1 MIVDPDASKFAVG
14 CVVSQIVDGVEQLIG
29 FYSTA
34 LRGYRFNWHISRRE
48 FFAIYS
54 DIKKYSHYLLRA
66 KFLVRT
72 DHKFLVNLNDETKEI
87 LRRWALEL
95 EEYEYTIEYR
105 PGLQHNNADGMSC
118 LDINIPE
125 KEVSLFIFD
134 REVIKRSKLKDA
146 LESDHLWSIIYNY
159 LVRGTEICPEKE
171 EDRIKKALFKKTK
184 RLVSDLQIIAK
195 EEYRL
200 CVDPERISNIEKLL
214 YFLDKDVIKLITP
227 KILIPD
233 ILKEIHEISH
243 FWRENNLQSFK
254 ESFYSEL
261 LEREL
266 QLCAYKCFHC
276 M

>member
-1 MIVDPDASKFAVG
+1 
-14 CVVSQIVDGVEQLIG
+14 
-29 FYSTA
+29 
-34 LRGYRFNWHISRRE
+34 
-48 FFAIYS
+48 
-54 DIKKYSHYLLRA
+54 
-66 KFLVRT
+66 
-72 DHKFLVNLNDETKEI
+72 
-87 LRRWALEL
+87 
-95 EEYEYTIEYR
+95 
-105 PGLQHNNADGMSC
+105 
-118 LDINIPE
+118 
-125 KEVSLFIFD
+125 
-134 REVIKRSKLKDA
+134 LKDA

-214 YFLDKDVIKLITP
+214 YFLDKDVIKPITP

-243 FWRENNLQSFK
+243 FWREKNLQSFK